1 MPGLTLTTITL
12 PLPPISSSSVSP
24 AVVPPPT
31 LSDAICETAI
41 DGSSSVVSTSTI
53 FEFAAA
59 ALIGANSALVS
70 VGAIRI
76 ASGLLA
82 ATASTIGVCWAAS
95 NWSGPWNSS
104 VTPSSF
110 AFSCA
115 PQFIVM

>member
-1 MPGLTLTTITL
+1 M
-12 PLPPISSSSVSP
+12 PPISSSSVSP

-95 NWSGPWNSS
+95 N
-104 VTPSSF
+104 
-110 AFSCA
+110 
-115 PQFIVM
+115 